1 MPATELDEHSVDGS
15 DLNAVTTAKVADFR
29 SFDMVLSVQL
39 QKAESGKP
47 LDELALCPGP
57 CKALKQFLQH
67 EPGGGDLISAVKGVF
82 KRLDF
87 RFGSLGSL
95 GGKRATRRWCRQAG
109 SRPTGAL
116 SVVAVGRVPL

>member
-15 DLNAVTTAKVADFR
+15 DLNAVTTAKVADLR
-29 SFDMVLSVQL
+29 SFDMVLSAQL

-47 LDELALCPGP
+47 LDELALCPGS

-87 RFGSLGSL
+87 RFGSLG
-95 GGKRATRRWCRQAG
+95 GKRATRRWCRQTG

-116 SVVAVGRVPL
+116 GLVAVGRVPL